1 MRRQI
6 LPVALLALVVLVLGA
21 SSTLAAGGGA
31 NFNYVFNGRLLADAG
46 SSSTLAVHVNGG
58 NKAAIKK
65 LIGQSQDQQFAVDA
79 STQYLRWTH
88 GVPTI
93 VPESNLVEGDRVTI
107 QIKAPRPARL
117 ADIEATP
124 AWRVADRGPQN
135 GHFPLQPLWL
145 FVGKLDAPAA
155 GGHLSLH
162 ISNGNLRALRAM
174 LGQPVDQSFSYGNR
188 TVFVLWHG
196 RVPEVI
202 SPSQLQV
209 GDKISVRIRAPRF
222 FSLAQV
228 EQVPAKH
235 VGDHEPGT

>member
-6 LPVALLALVVLVLGA
+6 LPVALLALVVLVVGA
-21 SSTLAAGGGA
+21 SSTLAAGGN

-58 NKAAIKK
+58 NKPAIKK
-65 LIGQSQDQQFAVDA
+65 LIGQSRDQMFAVD
-79 STQYLRWTH
+79 SNTQYLRWAH
-88 GVPTI
+88 GVPT
-93 VPESNLVEGDRVTI
+93 VVSESNLVEGDKVTI
-107 QIKAPRPARL
+107 QIKAPRPASL

-124 AWRVADRGPQN
+124 AWRAADRGPN
-135 GHFPLQPLWL
+135 KHVPLQPLWL
-145 FVGKLDAPAA
+145 FVGKLNSPVS
-155 GGHLSLH
+155 GGQVSLH

-174 LGQPVDQSFSYGNR
+174 LGQPLDQTFSYGNR

-196 RVPEVI
+196 KVPEVV

-209 GDKISVRIRAPRF
+209 GDKVAVRIRAPRML
-222 FSLAQV
+222 SLAQV

>member
-1 MRRQI
+1 MRRHI
-6 LPVALLALVVLVLGA
+6 LPLALLALVMLAVGA
-21 SSTLAAGGGA
+21 SSTFAAGSGA

-58 NKAAIKK
+58 NKQAIKK
-65 LIGQSQDQQFAVDA
+65 LIGKSRDQSFAVDA
-79 STQYLRWTH
+79 NTQYLRWTH
-88 GVPTI
+88 GVPT
-93 VPESNLVEGDRVTI
+93 VVSESNLVEGDKVTI
-107 QIKAPRPARL
+107 QIKAPRPAPL
-117 ADIEATP
+117 SLIQSTP
-124 AWRVADRGPQN
+124 AWRVADRGPN
-135 GHFPLQPLWL
+135 KRYPAQPLWL
-145 FVGKLDAPAA
+145 FVGSLNAPAA
-155 GGHLSLH
+155 GGHISLH

-174 LGQPVDQSFSYGNR
+174 LGQPLDQSFSYGNR

-196 RVPEVI
+196 KVPEVI

-222 FSLAQV
+222 LSLAQV